1 MLEIENLNANI
12 EEKEILKGLNLKCET
27 GKVYVIMG
35 PNGAGKSTLS
45 KVVSG
50 HPLYEAEGKILVDG
64 EDISEMEPDERAKK
78 GVFVSFQY
86 PLEIPGL
93 SLIDFLYEAYK
104 SLHGEIEKG
113 TFREKVEKIAS
124 SMSIS
129 PSFLDRGLNDGCS
142 GGEKKKNEI
151 LQMKVLNPNLVILDE
166 TDSGLDIDALKVVA
180 DGVNSFMAKD
190 KTIIIITHYQ
200 RLLDYIKP
208 DVVHVM
214 MDGKIVKTGDKNLAL
229 ELEESGYSLC
239 S

>member
-1 MLEIENLNANI
+1 MLKIKGLETKI
-12 EEKEILKGLNLKCET
+12 EEKMILKGLDLTCEA

-50 HPLYEAEGKILVDG
+50 HPSYESEGEINFLG
-64 EDISEMEPDERAKK
+64 EDISELEPDERAQK
-78 GVFVSFQY
+78 GIFVSFQY
-86 PLEIPGL
+86 PIEIPGI
-93 SLIDFLYEAYK
+93 SFIDFLHAAYK
-104 SLHGEIEKG
+104 AIHGDIEM
-113 TFREKVEKIAS
+113 TSFRELVSKVAKE
-124 SMSIS
+124 MDVD

-151 LQMKVLNPNLVILDE
+151 LQMKVLNPKCVILDE

-180 DGVNSFMAKD
+180 SGVNSFKSKD
-190 KTIIIITHYQ
+190 KCIILITHYQ

-208 DVVHVM
+208 DVVFVM
-214 MDGKIVKTGDKNLAL
+214 KDGKIVKEGDKNLAL
-229 ELEESGYSLC
+229 ELEEKGYSLC